1 MSALPRLP
9 KDAPPVSISAPN
21 AAIDIVEATVHPL
34 ADARHGSVS
43 TSFTDDDKKSGAD
56 GAWSPSSNGNAE
68 SLVDDAL
75 APLSRSHV
83 FQDEKVAEYWRQLY
97 ETTKYENRH
106 RFDPTFEWTV
116 EEERKVRRKVDARI
130 LVWSWIMF
138 MSLDLI
144 RKNINR
150 ALADNFLSDLGMNQ
164 NDFNNGQVIFLLA
177 FLSAELPSGLISKKL
192 GADIWVP
199 TQIVSWSIISA
210 SQAALKNRAGFFI
223 TRALTGLSMGGFLPD
238 QILYLSYWYTG
249 KELNT
254 RLSWF
259 YTVLGISQIIG
270 SLLAAGFI
278 ELRGLNGLAG
288 WRYLFGFEG
297 LITGI
302 IGILSFFMLA
312 AGPTQTV
319 GFLRGKKGWFN
330 EREEKI
336 LVNRVLR
343 DDPTKGDMNN
353 REGLSLGALFK
364 ALGEKDLWPVYLLGL
379 IIFIPYSPPQ
389 TYLSLILKQL
399 GYGTLQ
405 ANLLAIPSQF
415 FFALN
420 TIPYTWLSAKLNEKS
435 FMASLSNV
443 WNLAFLIPL
452 YLLKESSSNYY
463 NWVRYG
469 LITAL
474 TSVPYCHPF
483 LIGWVSQNSQSV
495 RNRTVSL
502 CLYNMS
508 VQVGSILATRV
519 YTNHDKPYYRK
530 GNLALISLAA
540 LSIVLCWLVKLYY
553 VQRNKQKRRVWENL
567 SADEQLQYKLTTKDE
582 GAKRL
587 DVLFVH

>member
-1 MSALPRLP
+1 MSALPRLA
-9 KDAPPVSISAPN
+9 KDAPPVTISAPN
-21 AAIDIVEATVHPL
+21 AAVDITQAT
-34 ADARHGSVS
+34 SQNVS
-43 TSFTDDDKKSGAD
+43 GTSSFTDEDKGSTSD
-56 GAWSPSSNGNAE
+56 INWSHSSPSNTE
-68 SLVDDAL
+68 SLVDDSI

-83 FQDEKVAEYWRQLY
+83 FQDEKVAQHWRQLY
-97 ETTKYENRH
+97 ESTKYENRH
-106 RFDPTFEWTV
+106 RFDPSFEWTV
-116 EEERKVRRKVDARI
+116 EEENRVIRKVDFRI
-130 LVWSWIMF
+130 LAWSWVMF

-150 ALADNFLSDLGMNQ
+150 AIADNFLSDLGMNQ
-164 NDFNNGQVIFLLA
+164 NDFNNGQVIYLLA

-192 GADIWVP
+192 GADVWVP

-210 SQAALKNRAGFFI
+210 SQAALTNKAGFFV
-223 TRALTGLSMGGFLPD
+223 TRALQGLAQGGFLPD
-238 QILYLSYWYTG
+238 QILYISYWYTG

-259 YTVLGISQIIG
+259 YTVLGLSQIVG
-270 SLLAAGFI
+270 SLLAAGFL
-278 ELRGLNGLAG
+278 ELRGLNGVAG
-288 WRYLFGFEG
+288 WQYLFGFEG
-297 LITGI
+297 LITGV

-312 AGPTQTV
+312 PSPTKTK
-319 GFLRGKKGWFN
+319 GFLRGKNGWFN

-336 LVNRVLR
+336 IVNRVLR

-353 REGLSLGALFK
+353 REGLTSSAVWQ

-379 IIFIPYSPPQ
+379 VVFIPYSPPQ
-389 TYLSLILKQL
+389 TYLSLILRQL
-399 GYGTLQ
+399 GYTTLKS
-405 ANLLAIPSQF
+405 NLLAIPSQF

-420 TIPYTWLSAKLNEKS
+420 TIPYTWLSARLNERS
-435 FMASLSNV
+435 ILASLSNV
-443 WNLAFLIPL
+443 WNISFLIPL
-452 YLLKESSSNYY
+452 YLLKESSTNHY
-463 NWVRYG
+463 NWVRYA
-469 LITAL
+469 LITVL

-495 RNRTVSL
+495 RNRAVSL

-508 VQVGSILATRV
+508 VQVGSILSTRV
-519 YTNHDKPYYRK
+519 YTNGDKPYYRK

-553 VQRNKQKRRVWENL
+553 IRRNKQKLRVWDSL
-567 SADEQLQYKLTTKDE
+567 SADEKLQYKLTTKDK

>member
-1 MSALPRLP
+1 MSALPRLS
-9 KDAPPVSISAPN
+9 KDAPPVTVSAP
-21 AAIDIVEATVHPL
+21 AAAVDIVEPTTHTPS
-34 ADARHGSVS
+34 GTS
-43 TSFTDDDKKSGAD
+43 SFTDDEKS
-56 GAWSPSSNGNAE
+56 STPRESQSRTE
-68 SLVDDAL
+68 SLVDSSI

-83 FQDEKVAEYWRQLY
+83 FQDEKVAEHWRQLY
-97 ETTKYENRH
+97 DSTKYENRH
-106 RFDPTFEWTV
+106 RFDPSFEWTA
-116 EEERKVRRKVDARI
+116 EEEKKVVRKVDFRI
-130 LVWSWIMF
+130 LAWSWVMF

-150 ALADNFLSDLGMNQ
+150 AIADNFLSDLGMNQ
-164 NDFNNGQVIFLLA
+164 NDFNNGQVVFLLA

-192 GADIWVP
+192 GADVWVP
-199 TQIVSWSIISA
+199 IQIVSWSVVSA
-210 SQAALKNRAGFFI
+210 SQAALTNKAGFFI
-223 TRALTGLSMGGFLPD
+223 TRALQGLCQGGFLPD

-259 YTVLGISQIIG
+259 YTVLGLSQIIG
-270 SLLAAGFI
+270 SLLAAGFL
-278 ELRGLNGLAG
+278 ELRGLNELAG

-297 LITGI
+297 LITGVVGI
-302 IGILSFFMLA
+302 ISFFLLA
-312 AGPTQTV
+312 PSPTNTK
-319 GFLRGKKGWFN
+319 GILRGKNGWFN

-353 REGLSLGALFK
+353 REGLTPRAVLH

-379 IIFIPYSPPQ
+379 IVFIPYSPPQ

-399 GYGTLQ
+399 GYTTLK

-420 TIPYTWLSAKLNEKS
+420 TIPYTWLSARLNERS
-435 FMASLSNV
+435 ILASLSNV

-452 YLLKESSSNYY
+452 YLLKESSTNHY
-463 NWVRYG
+463 NWVRYA
-469 LITAL
+469 LITVL

-495 RNRTVSL
+495 RNRAVSL

-508 VQVGSILATRV
+508 VQVGSILATRI
-519 YTNHDKPYYRK
+519 YTNGDKPYYRK
-530 GNLALISLAA
+530 GNLSLIILAVV
-540 LSIVLCWLVKLYY
+540 SILLCWLVKLYY
-553 VQRNKQKRRVWENL
+553 IQRNKQKLRVWDNL
-567 SADEQLQYKLTTKDE
+567 SEEERLQYKLTTTDK

-587 DVLFVH
+587 DALFVH

>member
-1 MSALPRLP
+1 MSALPRLS
-9 KDAPPVSISAPN
+9 KDAPPVTVSAPT
-21 AAIDIVEATVHPL
+21 AAIDIVEPTAHTPS
-34 ADARHGSVS
+34 GTS
-43 TSFTDDDKKSGAD
+43 SFTDEDK
-56 GAWSPSSNGNAE
+56 SSIPRESQSRTE
-68 SLVDDAL
+68 SLVDSSIS
-75 APLSRSHV
+75 PLSRNHV
-83 FQDEKVAEYWRQLY
+83 FQDEKVAEHWRQLY
-97 ETTKYENRH
+97 DSTKYENRH
-106 RFDPTFEWTV
+106 RFDPSFEWTA
-116 EEERKVRRKVDARI
+116 EEEKKVVRKVDFRI
-130 LVWSWIMF
+130 LAWSWVMF

-150 ALADNFLSDLGMNQ
+150 AIADNFLSDLGMNQ
-164 NDFNNGQVIFLLA
+164 NDFNNGQVVFLLA

-192 GADIWVP
+192 GADVWVP
-199 TQIVSWSIISA
+199 IQIVSWSVVSA
-210 SQAALKNRAGFFI
+210 SQAALTNKAGFFI
-223 TRALTGLSMGGFLPD
+223 TRALQGLCQGGFLPD

-259 YTVLGISQIIG
+259 YTVLGLSQIIG
-270 SLLAAGFI
+270 SLLAAGFL
-278 ELRGLNGLAG
+278 ELRGLNELAG

-297 LITGI
+297 LITGVVGI
-302 IGILSFFMLA
+302 ISFFMLA
-312 AGPTQTV
+312 PSPTSTK
-319 GFLRGKKGWFN
+319 GILRGKNGWFN

-353 REGLSLGALFK
+353 REGLTPRAVLH

-379 IIFIPYSPPQ
+379 IVFIPYSPPQ

-399 GYGTLQ
+399 GYTTLKS
-405 ANLLAIPSQF
+405 NLLAIPSQF

-420 TIPYTWLSAKLNEKS
+420 TIPYSWLSARLNERS
-435 FMASLSNV
+435 ILASLSNV

-452 YLLKESSSNYY
+452 YLLKESSTNHY
-463 NWVRYG
+463 NWIRYA
-469 LITAL
+469 LITVL

-495 RNRTVSL
+495 RNRAVSL

-508 VQVGSILATRV
+508 VQVGSILATRI
-519 YTNHDKPYYRK
+519 YTNGDKPYYRK
-530 GNLALISLAA
+530 GNLSLIILAVV
-540 LSIVLCWLVKLYY
+540 SILLCWLVKLYY
-553 VQRNKQKRRVWENL
+553 IQRNKQKLRVWDNL
-567 SADEQLQYKLTTKDE
+567 SEEERLQYKLTTTDK

>member
-1 MSALPRLP
+1 MSALPTLS
-9 KDAPPVSISAPN
+9 KDPPPVSITAPN
-21 AAIDIVEATVHPL
+21 AALDILVANG
-34 ADARHGSVS
+34 RHGSVS
-43 TSFTDDDKKSGAD
+43 SSYTDEDKKSSQEAPWTPESD
-56 GAWSPSSNGNAE
+56 SQAE
-68 SLVDDAL
+68 SLADDDA
-75 APLSRSHV
+75 APLSRNHV
-83 FQDEKVAEYWRQLY
+83 FQDEKVAEHWRQLY
-97 ETTKYENRH
+97 ERTEYENRH
-106 RFDPTFEWTV
+106 RFDPSFEWTV
-116 EEERKVRRKVDARI
+116 EEERKVVRKVDVRVLA
-130 LVWSWIMF
+130 WSWVMF

-150 ALADNFLSDLGMNQ
+150 AVADNFLNDLGMNQ

-199 TQIVSWSIISA
+199 IQIVSWSIISA
-210 SQAALKNRAGFFI
+210 SQAALSNKAGFFI
-223 TRALTGLSMGGFLPD
+223 TRALAGASQGGYIPD
-238 QILYLSYWYTG
+238 SILYLSYWYTG

-259 YTVLGISQIIG
+259 YTVLGVSQIIG
-270 SLLAAGFI
+270 TLLAAGFI

-297 LITGI
+297 LITGV
-302 IGILSFFMLA
+302 IGILSFYMLA
-312 AGPTQTV
+312 PSPTNTK
-319 GFLRGKKGWFN
+319 GLLRGKNGWFN

-343 DDPTKGDMNN
+343 DDPSKGDMNN
-353 REGLSLGALFK
+353 REGLTPLAVVK

-379 IIFIPYSPPQ
+379 VVFIPYSPPQ

-399 GYGTLQ
+399 GYSTLK

-415 FFALN
+415 FFAFN
-420 TIPYTWLSAKLNEKS
+420 TIWYTWLSARFNERS
-435 FMASLSNV
+435 FLASLSNV

-452 YLLKESSSNYY
+452 YLLKESSTSHYS
-463 NWVRYG
+463 WIRYA

-483 LIGWVSQNSQSV
+483 LIGWVSQNSKSV

-508 VQVGSILATRV
+508 VQVGSILSTRV
-519 YTNHDKPYYRK
+519 YTNGDKPYYNR

-540 LSIVLCWLVKLYY
+540 FSIVLCWLVKLYY
-553 VQRNKQKRRVWENL
+553 IQRNKQKRRAWDSL
-567 SADEQLQYKLTTKDE
+567 SADKQLQYKLTTKDQ
-582 GAKRL
+582 GAKWL
-587 DVLFVH
+587 DVFFVH

>member
-1 MSALPRLP
+1 MSALPRLS
-9 KDAPPVSISAPN
+9 KDAPPVGVSAPS
-21 AAIDIVEATVHPL
+21 AAVDIVEATVPAL
-34 ADARHGSVS
+34 VDGRHGSVS
-43 TSFTDDDKKSGAD
+43 STLTDDDKKSAGT
-56 GAWSPSSNGNAE
+56 GTWSPASYDRAE
-68 SLVDDAL
+68 SLVSD
-75 APLSRSHV
+75 APLSQSHI
-83 FQDEKVAEYWRQLY
+83 FQDEKVAQRWRQLY

-106 RFDPTFEWTV
+106 RFDPNFEWTA
-116 EEERKVRRKVDARI
+116 EEEKKVLRKVDFRI

-164 NDFNNGQVIFLLA
+164 NDFNNGQVVFLAA
-177 FLSAELPSGLISKKL
+177 FLCAELPSGLISKKL

-210 SQAALKNRAGFFI
+210 SQAALSNKAGFFI
-223 TRALTGLSMGGFLPD
+223 TRALQGLSQGGFLPD

-259 YTVLGISQIIG
+259 YTVLGISQIVG
-270 SLLAAGFI
+270 SLLAAGFL
-278 ELRGLNGLAG
+278 ELRGVNGLAG

-297 LITGI
+297 LITGL
-302 IGILSFFMLA
+302 IGILSFFLLA
-312 AGPTQTV
+312 RGPTQTA
-319 GFLRGKKGWFN
+319 GLLRGKSGWFN

-353 REGLSLGALFK
+353 REGLSLRALWK
-364 ALGEKDLWPVYLLGL
+364 ALSGKDLWPVYLLGL
-379 IIFIPYSPPQ
+379 VVFIPYSPPQ
-389 TYLSLILKQL
+389 TYLSLILRQL
-399 GYGTLQ
+399 GYGTLRS
-405 ANLLAIPSQF
+405 NLLCIPSQF

-420 TIPYTWLSAKLNEKS
+420 TIPYTWLSARLNERS
-435 FMASLSNV
+435 ILASLSNV

-452 YLLKESSSNYY
+452 YLLKESSSNHYD
-463 NWVRYG
+463 WIRYA

-495 RNRTVSL
+495 RNRAVAL

-508 VQVGSILATRV
+508 VQVGSILSTRI
-519 YTNHDKPYYRK
+519 YTNGDRPYYRK
-530 GNLALISLAA
+530 GNLALISLAV
-540 LSIVLCWLVKLYY
+540 LSIVLCWLVKFYY
-553 VQRNKQKRRVWENL
+553 IQRNKQKRRVWDSL
-567 SADEQLQYKLTTKDE
+567 SAEQQLEYKHNTKDE

-587 DVLFVH
+587 DVLLVH